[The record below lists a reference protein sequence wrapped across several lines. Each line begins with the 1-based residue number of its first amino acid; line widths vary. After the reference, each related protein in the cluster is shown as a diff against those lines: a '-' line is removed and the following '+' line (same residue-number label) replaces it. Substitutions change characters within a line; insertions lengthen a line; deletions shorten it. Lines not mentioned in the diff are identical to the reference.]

1 MKTFSIPFA
10 FALLL
15 ACLAALVALPVQAG
29 MISTEE
35 AVAAQSFQADRDKV
49 QAFLERATVQD
60 KLQAMDVPA
69 ALAKTRVDALT
80 AQEVA
85 TLAQRIDALPA
96 GGALDTMDVVIILLI
111 AILVAIAL

>member
-1 MKTFSIPFA
+1 MKTLSITFGVVLM
-10 FALLL
+10 FT
-15 ACLAALVALPVQAG
+15 CLASVLAPPVQAG

-35 AVAAQSFQADRDKV
+35 AVAAQTVQADRDKV
-49 QAFLERATVQD
+49 QAFLDRATVQE

-69 ALAKTRVDALT
+69 AFAKTRVNAMT

-96 GGALDTMDVVIILLI
+96 GGALGTTDIIIILLI
-111 AILVAIAL
+111 VILVAIIV